1 MNADMSG
8 NFIIRS
14 GQLSDNGKKL
24 NGLGRKIKLNQVS
37 APNCVSYFNEEKSFI
52 IEGQFKDDVLDGF
65 GRVTFKDQVHSIGF
79 HRDFFLHGYGKKFQI
94 DGKTV

>member
-1 MNADMSG
+1 MSG

-37 APNCVSYFNEEKSFI
+37 GPNLVSYFNEEKSFI
-52 IEGQFKDDVLDGF
+52 IEGQF
-65 GRVTFKDQVHSIGF
+65 
-79 HRDFFLHGYGKKFQI
+79 
-94 DGKTV
+94 